1 MAQTKSQARSASKS
15 KTKSPAKSAASKS
28 KTKSPAKSAASKSK
42 TKSPTK
48 SAASKSK
55 TKAVAKKAPARKT
68 AAPKTKGSKKGSPK
82 RKADSYAFPAVS
94 AIDVEKLNNNEYS
107 ADELKAFAA
116 ERKVQVSGNKQVLRY
131 LLGHNF
137 PGCTVERPEGVS
149 KPSKIDLNRLRN
161 DKRENSY
168 DLKEIHGFA
177 EERKIARSGTKPQLI
192 HYLRLSFSPNGK
204 TLIREEPV

>member
-15 KTKSPAKSAASKS
+15 KTKSPTKSAASKS
-28 KTKSPAKSAASKSK
+28 KSNS
-42 TKSPTK
+42 KSPTK

-55 TKAVAKKAPARKT
+55 GKAAAKKAPARKT
-68 AAPKTKGSKKGSPK
+68 AAPKTKGKGSKKGSPK